1 MEKGWSLDIKDN
13 YLISAFDQGC
23 YAIHIG
29 SEYPVFASRNGK
41 LICIKNQ
48 SVFSINLKALICKE
62 SPSKKSI
69 VYQ

>member
-1 MEKGWSLDIKDN
+1 MDIKDN
-13 YLISAFDQGC
+13 YLVSAFDQGC
-23 YAIHIG
+23 YVIHIG

-48 SVFSINLKALICKE
+48 SVFSINLKALICKKF
-62 SPSKKSI
+62 SNKKSI